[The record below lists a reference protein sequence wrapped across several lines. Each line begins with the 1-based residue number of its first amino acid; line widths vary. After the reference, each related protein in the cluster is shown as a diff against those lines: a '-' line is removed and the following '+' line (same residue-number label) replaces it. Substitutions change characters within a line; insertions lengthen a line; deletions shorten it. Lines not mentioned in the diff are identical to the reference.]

1 MEDSV
6 KIILQE
12 IHDIFIELGFT
23 DIQINGINMFKY
35 NNCYYKIT
43 YVDEYKSIVIETAET
58 YEEAKNGVMEDDDW
72 YDLTDKNVLSE
83 ITNELIC
90 YYM

>member
-23 DIQINGINMFKY
+23 DIQINGINMFNY
-35 NNCYYKIT
+35 NHCYYKIT

-58 YEEAKNGVMEDDDW
+58 YEEAKNGVMEDDDG

-83 ITNELIC
+83 ITNDLIC